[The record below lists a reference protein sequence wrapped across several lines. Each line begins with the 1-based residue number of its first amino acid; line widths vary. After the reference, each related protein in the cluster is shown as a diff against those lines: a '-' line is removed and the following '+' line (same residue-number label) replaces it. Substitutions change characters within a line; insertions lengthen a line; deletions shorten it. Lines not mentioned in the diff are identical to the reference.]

1 MDPSADVEAAAK
13 HIELRHGAE
22 DRLTQRT
29 MHGQACAPT
38 SAWVGALTLTKAHP
52 VRGIVD

>member
-1 MDPSADVEAAAK
+1 MLLASGDIYASADVEAAAK

-29 MHGQACAPT
+29 MHGQTCAI
-38 SAWVGALTLTKAHP
+38 SFDRAHQLFEL
-52 VRGIVD
+52 